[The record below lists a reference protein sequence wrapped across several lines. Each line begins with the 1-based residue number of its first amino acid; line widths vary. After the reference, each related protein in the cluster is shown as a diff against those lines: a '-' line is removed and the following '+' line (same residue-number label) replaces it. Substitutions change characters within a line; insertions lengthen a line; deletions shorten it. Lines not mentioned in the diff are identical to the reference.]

1 MSAGT
6 DMSAKDADTTLDN
19 AAHGGCPATTCYASS
34 CGRVTLYQG
43 RWQDLLPLPVDAIIT
58 DQPYGTGWLRG
69 GGKVGKFKPKKEGA
83 EWDVFDVSWLERAP
97 ATVAA
102 FCPTNGVWEMC
113 LAMETPHVLKYR
125 KTNPPPF
132 GYKCEPIVS
141 SKPLRGS
148 WEKEAYN
155 GDNPLHPCQK
165 PLPLMGWLV
174 HELTTEGQTVC
185 DPFMGSGSTG
195 IACIRA
201 NRRFV
206 GIEQDPTH
214 YATALKRITDELA
227 QGDLFLGHNSDYP
240 HQHST

>member
-1 MSAGT
+1 MNTKQTPPPSPLGSA
-6 DMSAKDADTTLDN
+6 S
-19 AAHGGCPATTCYASS
+19 CYASS
-34 CGRVTLYQG
+34 CGRVTLYHG

-69 GGKVGKFKPKKEGA
+69 GGKVGEFKPKKEEA

-97 ATVAA
+97 EIVAA
-102 FCPTNGVWEMC
+102 FCPTKGVWEMC
-113 LAMETPHVLKYR
+113 MAMEKPHVLKYR

-132 GYKCEPIVS
+132 GYKCEPIIS
-141 SKPLRGS
+141 SRPLSGS

-165 PLPLMGWLV
+165 PLSLMGWLV

-214 YATALKRITDELA
+214 YATALERITNELA
-227 QGDLFLGHNSDYP
+227 HGDLFLGHNDKMLGGSGN
-240 HQHST
+240 

>member
-1 MSAGT
+1 M
-6 DMSAKDADTTLDN
+6 
-19 AAHGGCPATTCYASS
+19 PCYTSS
-34 CGRVTLYQG
+34 CGRVTLYHG

-58 DQPYGTGWLRG
+58 DQPYGTGWTRG
-69 GGKVGKFKPKKEGA
+69 GGKKEGQFKRRSEKA
-83 EWDVFDVSWLERAP
+83 QWDELDVSWLEHAP
-97 ATVAA
+97 EIVAA
-102 FCPTNGVWEMC
+102 FCPDFGIWPMS
-113 LAMETPHVLKYR
+113 LLMETPHVLKYR
-125 KTNPPPF
+125 KTNPAPF
-132 GYKCEPIVS
+132 GYACEPIVS
-141 SKPLRGS
+141 SRPLSGS

-206 GIEQDPTH
+206 GIEQDPAH
-214 YATALKRITDELA
+214 YATALERITNELA
-227 QGDLFLGHNSDYP
+227 QGDLFLGCNRSRSRAATRD
-240 HQHST
+240 

>member
-1 MSAGT
+1 MTARP
-6 DMSAKDADTTLDN
+6 DAPPSPQTVAEQSLG
-19 AAHGGCPATTCYASS
+19 AMPCYASS
-34 CGRVTLYQG
+34 CGRVTLYHG
-43 RWQDLLPLPVDAIIT
+43 KWQDLLPLPVDAIIT
-58 DQPYGTGWLRG
+58 DQPYGTGWIRG
-69 GGKVGKFKPKKEGA
+69 GGKKEGQFKRRSEKA
-83 EWDVFDVSWLERAP
+83 EWDVFDVSWMDRAP
-97 ATVAA
+97 EIVAA
-102 FCPTNGVWEMC
+102 FCPTQGVWEMC
-113 LAMETPHVLKYR
+113 LRMETPHVLKYR
-125 KTNPPPF
+125 KTNPAPF
-132 GYKCEPIVS
+132 GADREPIVS
-141 SKPLRGS
+141 SRPLSGS

-174 HELTTEGQTVC
+174 HELTKEGQTIC

-227 QGDLFLGHNSDYP
+227 QGDLFLGHNNQLADKRASA
-240 HQHST
+240 S